1 MAVVTTYEEETFTLA
16 LGVFSLVRWTHC
28 IWGVMREHFMVG
40 DVYLWWLRR
49 GWIPTVPFQG
59 MPMVT

>member
-1 MAVVTTYEEETFTLA
+1 MAVVTTYKEETFTLV
-16 LGVFSLVRWTHC
+16 LGVFSLVR
-28 IWGVMREHFMVG
+28 VMRKHFMVG
-40 DVYLWWLRR
+40 AVYLWWLRR